1 MDDQKKD
8 FSLDDIINKY
18 KSDDSQE
25 EPVGQPLE
33 TDVAPMQ
40 NHADNGTSPETA
52 RYADVRTVDTQEQ
65 PLDMA
70 AGVSL
75 ARAAAQ
81 RRRGSG
87 TASGRRPDK
96 RRKKRGGSL
105 KTVIWAV
112 VIIVVS
118 IGIAA
123 AVVVSL
129 IDIMGFRFD
138 SDASKVQWVTIE
150 EGSSTE
156 EIADLLAEKNIIK
169 FPFVFRVYS
178 KLTGADGT
186 YNYGDYELKAT
197 MGYDG
202 VIDMLQTAGI
212 QADEVEVTIPEGSDV
227 DDIMALLEKNG
238 VCSESEFKQAMR
250 DGAYGQRFIESIPR
264 EKVYYLLEGYL
275 YPDTYKFYLKDEDN
289 GVKNAERAINKM
301 LDELDSKLTDE
312 MYAKADAMG
321 YSMHEILTMASIVE
335 LEASGYP
342 DEMSKVAQVF
352 YNRLN
357 WDDAK
362 FLGSTPTKEYPHG
375 NGRYDTNADTGYEGL
390 PPGPLC
396 SPSMDAIRAS
406 LYPDTTVEATYFVT
420 DAKMKFYYTNSL
432 SEHDALVRRLKDE
445 GNWIY

>member
-25 EPVGQPLE
+25 DSVGQPLE

-75 ARAAAQ
+75 SRAAAQ

-342 DEMSKVAQVF
+342 DEMSKVAQEF
-352 YNRLN
+352 YNRPN

-362 FLGSTPTKEYPHG
+362 FLGPTPTKEYPHG

-420 DAKMKFYYTNSL
+420 DAKMKFYYTKSL

-445 GNWIY
+445 GKWIY

>member
-25 EPVGQPLE
+25 DSVGQPLE

-75 ARAAAQ
+75 SRAAAQ

-212 QADEVEVTIPEGSDV
+212 QADEVEVTIPEGSDI
-227 DDIMALLEKNG
+227 DDIMTLLEKNG

-275 YPDTYKFYLKDEDN
+275 YPDTYKFYLKNEDN

-301 LDELDSKLTDE
+301 LDELDSQLTDE

-321 YSMHEILTMASIVE
+321 YSMHEVLTMASIVE

-375 NGRYDTNADTGYEGL
+375 SGRYDTNADTGYEGL

-420 DAKMKFYYTNSL
+420 DAQMKFYYTNSL

>member
-25 EPVGQPLE
+25 DSVGQPLE

-75 ARAAAQ
+75 SRAAAQ

-169 FPFVFRVYS
+169 FPFVFRV
-178 KLTGADGT
+178 
-186 YNYGDYELKAT
+186 
-197 MGYDG
+197 
-202 VIDMLQTAGI
+202 
-212 QADEVEVTIPEGSDV
+212 
-227 DDIMALLEKNG
+227 
-238 VCSESEFKQAMR
+238 
-250 DGAYGQRFIESIPR
+250 
-264 EKVYYLLEGYL
+264 
-275 YPDTYKFYLKDEDN
+275 
-289 GVKNAERAINKM
+289 
-301 LDELDSKLTDE
+301 
-312 MYAKADAMG
+312 
-321 YSMHEILTMASIVE
+321 
-335 LEASGYP
+335 
-342 DEMSKVAQVF
+342 
-352 YNRLN
+352 
-357 WDDAK
+357 
-362 FLGSTPTKEYPHG
+362 
-375 NGRYDTNADTGYEGL
+375 
-390 PPGPLC
+390 
-396 SPSMDAIRAS
+396 
-406 LYPDTTVEATYFVT
+406 
-420 DAKMKFYYTNSL
+420 
-432 SEHDALVRRLKDE
+432 
-445 GNWIY
+445 